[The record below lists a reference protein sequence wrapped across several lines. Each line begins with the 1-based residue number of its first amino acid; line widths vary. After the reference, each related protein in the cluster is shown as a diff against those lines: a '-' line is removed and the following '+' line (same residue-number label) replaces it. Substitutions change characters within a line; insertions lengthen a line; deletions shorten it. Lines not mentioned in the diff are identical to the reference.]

1 MEKEAICSFENKKDE
16 EEEEE
21 EENEDVMSLLKRYKE
36 RILFMSR
43 DVQPVV
49 ICAAIKLID
58 CMRRRISCSVVN
70 SRKRTD
76 FSGGRRVHL

>member
-1 MEKEAICSFENKKDE
+1 
-16 EEEEE
+16 
-21 EENEDVMSLLKRYKE
+21 MSLLKRYKE

-58 CMRRRISCSVVN
+58 CMRRTILFLLGEFQ
-70 SRKRTD
+70 KK
-76 FSGGRRVHL
+76 G

>member
-1 MEKEAICSFENKKDE
+1 MEANYRLENESQSE

-21 EENEDVMSLLKRYKE
+21 EENEDVESLLKRYKE

>member
-1 MEKEAICSFENKKDE
+1 MERKAICSLESKKDDEEE

-58 CMRRRISCSVVN
+58 CMRRTILFLLGEFQ
-70 SRKRTD
+70 KK
-76 FSGGRRVHL
+76 G

>member
-1 MEKEAICSFENKKDE
+1 MEANCRLENE
-16 EEEEE
+16 SQSEEE
-21 EENEDVMSLLKRYKE
+21 EENEDVESLLKRYKE

-58 CMRRRISCSVVN
+58 CMRRTILFLLGEFQ
-70 SRKRTD
+70 KK
-76 FSGGRRVHL
+76 G

>member
-1 MEKEAICSFENKKDE
+1 MEAICRLENKNDE
-16 EEEEE
+16 GEEEEE

-58 CMRRRISCSVVN
+58 CMRRTVLFVLGEFQ
-70 SRKRTD
+70 KK
-76 FSGGRRVHL
+76 G